1 METLL
6 KGHRRLGKIALV
18 VTETV
23 GTARRTLLQ
32 NSSSLK
38 DSSLLLYSEVV
49 VIAIVPRGTLP
60 PLGLHVEMA
69 SP

>member
-6 KGHRRLGKIALV
+6 KDPRRLGKIALV

-23 GTARRTLLQ
+23 GTARRTLLR
-32 NSSSLK
+32 NSSSLN
-38 DSSLLLYSEVV
+38 DLSLLLYSEVV
-49 VIAIVPRGTLP
+49 AIAIAPRGTLP
-60 PLGLHVEMA
+60 LLGLHMTMA